1 MRSHNLEPIFDRVGH
16 FGRFQKFLYFIC
28 AFQNISCGIHY
39 LASVFLT
46 VSPYHTCRPPGNVS
60 QVLFGNI
67 SIWRLEDIW
76 ILFFTGHKDQ
86 IIVQLQN
93 GEVWELTS
101 CHRFRR
107 DDSSALNSDYNGQKS
122 SFPCLDG
129 YIYDKSK
136 WDSTV
141 VTQWDLVCNREW
153 YASMVQPVFMV
164 GVLLGAMIFGHFSD
178 RIGRR
183 FVLWITSTGIFF
195 FGVAV
200 AFSSDFYSF
209 MITRFLLAMSG
220 SGYLVVVFV
229 YVMEFIGMK
238 SRTWACIQMHSFF
251 AIGTMVVAL
260 TAYFVRTWWIY
271 QIILSTVTVPF
282 VLCCW
287 ILPETPFWLLSQG
300 RHEEA
305 QRVVDTMAKWNRASS
320 CKLSELLSLDLNGP
334 VGNEPSEVKKHS
346 LIDLFSDWNVGTRT
360 LIVWLIWFTGCLGFY
375 FFSLNSVN
383 LGGNEY
389 LNLFLM
395 GAVEIPAYIF
405 IGWGMDRIGRRNV
418 LVCSLISGAL
428 FCGVIMV
435 IPKGYFVYTV
445 VVTMAGKFAIGASFG
460 LIYLYTAELYPTV
473 VRSLAVGSGSMVSR
487 LGSIVAPFW
496 VYLSNAWTFLPQLV
510 VGILAFVSGMLSLML
525 PETMGRPL
533 ATTWEEAVEQER
545 EKESSGKLFPAANNT
560 VLEKVEVIDS
570 GASGL
575 GE

>member
-16 FGRFQKFLYFIC
+16 FGRFQKFLYLIC

-107 DDSSALNSDYNGQKS
+107 DDKSALNSDYNGQKS

-153 YASMVQPVFMV
+153 YARMVQPVFMV

-200 AFSSDFYSF
+200 AFSSDFYTF

-260 TAYFVRTWWIY
+260 TAYFIRTWWIY

-305 QRVVDTMAKWNRASS
+305 QRVVDTMAKWNRVSS

-334 VGNEPSEVKKHS
+334 VGNEPSEVKKHN
-346 LIDLFSDWNVGTRT
+346 LIDLFSNWNVGTRT

-395 GAVEIPAYIF
+395 GLLCLYCGGDYGWKICHRGLVWPHLPLYSRAVS
-405 IGWGMDRIGRRNV
+405 DRGKVAGCGKRQHGEPFGKHRGPV
-418 LVCSLISGAL
+418 LV
-428 FCGVIMV
+428 
-435 IPKGYFVYTV
+435 
-445 VVTMAGKFAIGASFG
+445 
-460 LIYLYTAELYPTV
+460 
-473 VRSLAVGSGSMVSR
+473 
-487 LGSIVAPFW
+487 
-496 VYLSNAWTFLPQLV
+496 
-510 VGILAFVSGMLSLML
+510 LSLQRLDL
-525 PETMGRPL
+525 PTAAGCWDFGVRQ
-533 ATTWEEAVEQER
+533 WHAV
-545 EKESSGKLFPAANNT
+545 ANASRNHG
-560 VLEKVEVIDS
+560 E
-570 GASGL
+570 ASGDDL
-575 GE
+575 GGGCQTGERKREFRQIISHSQ